1 MGRDVGSLTLADD
14 TALLSNTVD
23 GLQAKIDT
31 PAYWALNRHLTI
43 IFGTG
48 SYISYL
54 CWPSVEH
61 YGGFSGISFS
71 TVLAGADP
79 GFGNGG
85 PRFLAKRV
93 TYTSETSYERSE
105 YKSAGNILNLEPL
118 RVNLSVI

>member
-1 MGRDVGSLTLADD
+1 MVRMG
-14 TALLSNTVD
+14 
-23 GLQAKIDT
+23 AKCT

-43 IFGTG
+43 IFGTV

-85 PRFLAKRV
+85 AKISSEASNIYERSELRAKRV
-93 TYTSETSYERSE
+93 TSEASI
-105 YKSAGNILNLEPL
+105 NQLE
-118 RVNLSVI
+118 IF